1 MSTHRRIGALG
12 LAFSFLLLGACGDDS
27 TDTTAMR
34 APAGDASWPSNT
46 EGAAATGA
54 LCEAWSAGA
63 TDDSS
68 AEGDDELTALIAAA
82 APDELADD
90 VALATALDQRD
101 RDAMDAGED
110 AVPLTED
117 EEAAINRVLVWV
129 QDACAGS
136 VLKVAPPLAD
146 LPDGLEVCAAFA
158 MPPTADAR
166 PAGQVAVY
174 APGDAAD
181 PYAGPVVA
189 LVWGTES
196 HAGDGE
202 TTPVTVRGTE
212 GVVAPITAFQQ
223 VVLEDLGSVVAWS
236 EGDVSFGLYGRGW
249 DLSRA
254 DELVA
259 MADAITADDA
269 GYAVPTQALPTG
281 FEVVHTGSSDASGFV
296 GSGEY
301 SVSLVPA
308 DDANADDPDADL
320 PARRLITLTGSASSP
335 GSEELWR
342 VFALASERT
351 TIDGRQVAFSAGAW
365 GAAGPVMASWRED
378 ADHHV
383 TVMALGPEA
392 ASDADLVRDLVAA
405 SRPLTADEWTELAS
419 AASSC

>member
-34 APAGDASWPSNT
+34 APAGDASSPST
-46 EGAAATGA
+46 TDRAAATGA

-189 LVWGTES
+189 LLWGTES
-196 HAGDGE
+196 HAGDGD

-212 GVVAPITAFQQ
+212 GVVA
-223 VVLEDLGSVVAWS
+223 
-236 EGDVSFGLYGRGW
+236 
-249 DLSRA
+249 
-254 DELVA
+254 
-259 MADAITADDA
+259 
-269 GYAVPTQALPTG
+269 
-281 FEVVHTGSSDASGFV
+281 
-296 GSGEY
+296 
-301 SVSLVPA
+301 
-308 DDANADDPDADL
+308 
-320 PARRLITLTGSASSP
+320 
-335 GSEELWR
+335 
-342 VFALASERT
+342 
-351 TIDGRQVAFSAGAW
+351 
-365 GAAGPVMASWRED
+365 
-378 ADHHV
+378 
-383 TVMALGPEA
+383 
-392 ASDADLVRDLVAA
+392 
-405 SRPLTADEWTELAS
+405 
-419 AASSC
+419 